1 MMAREKYRFPP
12 FRYIELAH
20 PMVEKTKIKAIR
32 SNRLLIRPYKPTG
45 YRPSGLWVD
54 RNSKHPTF
62 FAHVV
67 ALPYGHEKY
76 SDLHIGSHVMI
87 HRFADELLE
96 EVEMD
101 EPMFDGELAP
111 ICIIHVEA
119 VQATFDP
126 PLVSLRF

>member
-1 MMAREKYRFPP
+1 MIETELYKYPP

-20 PMVEKTKIKAIR
+20 PMVQKTKIKALR

-54 RNSKHPTF
+54 RNDKHPTF

-67 ALPYGHEKY
+67 ALPYGYEQY
-76 SDLHIGSHVMI
+76 SHLYIGAHVMV
-87 HRFADELLE
+87 HRFSDELLK

-101 EPMFDGELAP
+101 EPMFDGEKAP

-119 VQATFDP
+119 VQAVFEP
-126 PLVSLRF
+126 PLVSLRY